1 MIYITDTVRISKVD
15 ENCLQIETYV
25 PITSKKTR
33 QTTMQWKWV
42 GYYGDL
48 RGALVGVLRKQLF
61 NTADEEIRLNDLIE
75 RIDTATASILKAI
88 TEVRANESV

>member
-25 PITSKKTR
+25 PVTSKKTR

-61 NTADEEIRLNDLIE
+61 NTADEQLKLEEIIE
-75 RIDTATASILKAI
+75 KINTAEENILRAVSALKAI
-88 TEVRANESV
+88 D

>member
-25 PITSKKTR
+25 PVTSKKTR
-33 QTTMQWKWV
+33 QTTMQWKWI

-61 NTADEEIRLNDLIE
+61 NTADEQLKLEEIIE
-75 RIDTATASILKAI
+75 KINTAEENILRAVSALKAI
-88 TEVRANESV
+88 D

>member
-1 MIYITDTVRISKVD
+1 MIYITDTVRISKID

-25 PITSKKTR
+25 PVTSKKTR

-61 NTADEEIRLNDLIE
+61 NTADEQLKLEEIIE
-75 RIDTATASILKAI
+75 KINTAEENILRAVSALKAI
-88 TEVRANESV
+88 D

>member
-25 PITSKKTR
+25 PVTSKKTR

-61 NTADEEIRLNDLIE
+61 NSADEQLKLEEIIE
-75 RIDTATASILKAI
+75 KINTAEENILRAVSALKAI
-88 TEVRANESV
+88 D

>member
-1 MIYITDTVRISKVD
+1 MIYIADTVRISKVD

-25 PITSKKTR
+25 PVTSKKTR

-61 NTADEEIRLNDLIE
+61 NTADEQLKLEEIIE
-75 RIDTATASILKAI
+75 KINTAEENILRAVSALKAI
-88 TEVRANESV
+88 D

>member
-25 PITSKKTR
+25 PVTSKKTR

-61 NTADEEIRLNDLIE
+61 NTADEQLKLEEIIE
-75 RIDTATASILKAI
+75 KINTAEENILRAASALKAI
-88 TEVRANESV
+88 D